1 MRRNLT
7 LSELCDYL
15 TSGHYE
21 LLPENH
27 PMGMRLVCPE
37 YSRSAQEVTSYP
49 FLSRDR
55 IFAICWRFDEAQNL
69 YATMYPS
76 LNPFIYHRPSGG
88 CMQTQLHTHD
98 YMELGYVVRGEFH
111 QKILGKD
118 TIFTEGD
125 LFLIDRNCIHQDSLT
140 ALSTVIL
147 FLGIAG
153 DMFTEIMNNSRTT
166 QKIVSFLQSALLKQK
181 DLQQYLH
188 FRPNTG
194 RSKLENCL
202 ADLLTELAENTPGTQ
217 FIRKGLLIRCFHIIS
232 TEYDFTLSKEQ
243 RKTMNWFIFEEIS
256 QYIRQHYSTV
266 TIRELSDVFH
276 FHEDYFNRLIKNRTG
291 MTYSSYVQNLRLE
304 MAEQL
309 LRNSDK
315 SIEEIADIVGYQ
327 NRGFF
332 YKLFEKKNH
341 MTPAEF
347 RKDGI
352 SHNIN

>member
-147 FLGIAG
+147 FL
-153 DMFTEIMNNSRTT
+153 
-166 QKIVSFLQSALLKQK
+166 
-181 DLQQYLH
+181 
-188 FRPNTG
+188 PNTG

-243 RKTMNWFIFEEIS
+243 RKTMNWLIFEEIS

>member
-1 MRRNLT
+1 
-7 LSELCDYL
+7 
-15 TSGHYE
+15 
-21 LLPENH
+21 
-27 PMGMRLVCPE
+27 
-37 YSRSAQEVTSYP
+37 
-49 FLSRDR
+49 
-55 IFAICWRFDEAQNL
+55 
-69 YATMYPS
+69 
-76 LNPFIYHRPSGG
+76 
-88 CMQTQLHTHD
+88 MQTQLHTHD

-125 LFLIDRNCIHQDSLT
+125 LFLIDRNCIHHSLT

-243 RKTMNWFIFEEIS
+243 RKTMNWLIFEEIS

-332 YKLFEKKNH
+332 YKLFEKKSH
-341 MTPAEF
+341 DTS
-347 RKDGI
+347 GI
-352 SHNIN
+352 QKRWYLS

>member
-1 MRRNLT
+1 
-7 LSELCDYL
+7 
-15 TSGHYE
+15 
-21 LLPENH
+21 
-27 PMGMRLVCPE
+27 
-37 YSRSAQEVTSYP
+37 
-49 FLSRDR
+49 
-55 IFAICWRFDEAQNL
+55 
-69 YATMYPS
+69 
-76 LNPFIYHRPSGG
+76 
-88 CMQTQLHTHD
+88 MQTQLHTHD

-125 LFLIDRNCIHQDSLT
+125 WFLIDRNCIHQDSLT